1 MADRGA
7 IVVVTGAAPYL
18 GGPET
23 WRPLKQRLPDEE
35 VVELDTLD
43 LAHSDNYEEALFAM
57 LANIKNTGI
66 IVAHFTAAKP
76 VVRYVDR
83 MRLSVPVLLLSPW
96 IVTRE
101 SSGIRQ
107 RVVRTLLDVPFVQNF
122 LTGRASEKLRS
133 LTSDRERV
141 KRQLRF
147 FVSDAA
153 MTDWLV
159 DEAQARLAD
168 ERTARLT
175 EHTADVLRYTFS
187 PIPRDLLNRTN
198 TVVLVGSGALDR
210 KIASRIPVT
219 KLPGVTSAA
228 MIEAPGEV
236 AKIVYRLMAGA

>member
-23 WRPLKQRLPDEE
+23 WRPLKRQLPDEE

-57 LANIKNTGI
+57 LGKIKNTGI

-83 MRLSVPVLLLSPW
+83 MHLSVPVLLLSPW
-96 IVTRE
+96 IVTSE

-107 RVVRTLLDVPFVQNF
+107 HV
-122 LTGRASEKLRS
+122 
-133 LTSDRERV
+133 RERV

-153 MTDWLV
+153 MTDSLV

-175 EHTADVLRYTFS
+175 EDTADVLRYTFS
-187 PIPRDLLNRTN
+187 PISKDLLNRTN

-210 KIASRIPVT
+210 KIATRMPVT

-228 MIEAPGEV
+228 MIEASGEV